1 MLTPAQAAT
10 GSLVS
15 VVGLAGDLTSATLR
29 DLTPTLAEGTI
40 AFSNDQFHVMG
51 MDGDG
56 GNLRDLA
63 TGTSAVASLDFN
75 STGSRIYFADDA
87 IKYVASTGGTI
98 TPVSPSAA
106 RRAALAPNGS
116 TLAFCPFERGLTTI
130 KTMSTS
136 GTNIFTVTTIG
147 ADNFGLD
154 WIDNDWIVY
163 SCGLQLGMVK
173 KDGSGDQFITS
184 GSSGFSWTFPRVS
197 PDKRSLAAITFG
209 TGRYGVE
216 VFNLSPSGVDY
227 PGSYYPITGVVR
239 AVTWT
244 PDSRELIALYENGTI
259 GTLGLNGAPQ
269 TLYRQL
275 KVAAG
280 FSCIDVAPPPAER
293 LLVGTGGL
301 FNSTAAGML
310 VSQSGSRLYGALAW
324 DATTRSTSAISFEAD
339 ASNDTT
345 IIYRIEADA
354 ITKLAYTQN
363 NSFKFVP
370 ALGSIAVNGAIVC
383 FDGATGALASVVTYK
398 ETRGGAKP
406 SISGSGATATVVGS
420 DLTKFDAHT
429 GTTTLGLSRVE
440 LR

>member
-1 MLTPAQAAT
+1 M
-10 GSLVS
+10 
-15 VVGLAGDLTSATLR
+15 
-29 DLTPTLAEGTI
+29 
-40 AFSNDQFHVMG
+40 
-51 MDGDG
+51 
-56 GNLRDLA
+56 
-63 TGTSAVASLDFN
+63 
-75 STGSRIYFADDA
+75 
-87 IKYVASTGGTI
+87 
-98 TPVSPSAA
+98 
-106 RRAALAPNGS
+106 
-116 TLAFCPFERGLTTI
+116 
-130 KTMSTS
+130 
-136 GTNIFTVTTIG
+136 
-147 ADNFGLD
+147 
-154 WIDNDWIVY
+154 
-163 SCGLQLGMVK
+163 
-173 KDGSGDQFITS
+173 
-184 GSSGFSWTFPRVS
+184 
-197 PDKRSLAAITFG
+197 
-209 TGRYGVE
+209 
-216 VFNLSPSGVDY
+216 
-227 PGSYYPITGVVR
+227 
-239 AVTWT
+239 
-244 PDSRELIALYENGTI
+244 
-259 GTLGLNGAPQ
+259 
-269 TLYRQL
+269 
-275 KVAAG
+275 
-280 FSCIDVAPPPAER
+280 
-293 LLVGTGGL
+293 